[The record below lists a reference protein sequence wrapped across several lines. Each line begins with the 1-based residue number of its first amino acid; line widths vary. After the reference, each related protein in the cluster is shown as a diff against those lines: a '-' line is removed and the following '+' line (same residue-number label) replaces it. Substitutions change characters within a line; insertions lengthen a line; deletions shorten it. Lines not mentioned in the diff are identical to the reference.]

1 MPELPEVETVIRE
14 LRPELVGRRLRS
26 VAASA
31 KKLRFAWQ
39 PAWELRLA
47 GRLVE
52 AIRRRG
58 KWIMIDL
65 DDGSLLLGHLGMTG
79 KLRVVRADAP
89 HEPHTHLVFALDNG
103 HELRYRDVRRFGSLR
118 YCPSPAEI
126 ASMMGETLGPEPWD
140 LEPGAW
146 YEGLR
151 RSRRS
156 LKAIL
161 LDQTVVA
168 GIGNIY
174 ADEALFAAKIS
185 PKLTG
190 AKITRP
196 QAEQLRRAI
205 TRVLERAIAARG
217 STIRDYVGGSGRR
230 GRYQRKL
237 LAYGRAGQPCS
248 NCGLLIQCI
257 RLAGRAT
264 HYCPRCQGP
273 KRRRGP

>member
-1 MPELPEVETVIRE
+1 MPELPEVETVVRE
-14 LRPELVGRRLRS
+14 LRPKLVGRRLRS
-26 VAASA
+26 VATSA

-39 PAWELRLA
+39 PAWELRLT
-47 GRLVE
+47 GRRVE

-65 DDGSLLLGHLGMTG
+65 DDGAALLGHLGMTG
-79 KLRVVRADAP
+79 KLRVVRADAQQ
-89 HEPHTHLVFALDNG
+89 EQHTHLVFALDDG

-118 YCPSPAEI
+118 YTPDAGDIESL
-126 ASMMGETLGPEPWD
+126 MGEALGPEPWD
-140 LEPGAW
+140 LEPEEW
-146 YEGLR
+146 YQSLR

-168 GIGNIY
+168 GVGNIY
-174 ADEALFAAKIS
+174 ADEALFAAKLS
-185 PKLTG
+185 PRLAG
-190 AKITRP
+190 AKVNRK
-196 QAEQLRRAI
+196 QAERLRRAI
-205 TRVLERAIAARG
+205 IAVLDRAIVARG
-217 STIRDYVGGSGRR
+217 STIRDYVGGNGRR

-248 NCGLLIQCI
+248 NCGRLIQCI

-264 HYCPRCQGP
+264 HYCPRCQP
-273 KRRRGP
+273 LPRNR